1 MRNSKGVKMGRKKS
15 IKEKDLL
22 AAIEDSNGF
31 VTTIAARLHCSWHAA
46 DNAIKASPAAIQA
59 IKDEEE
65 KTLDFVEGKAITK
78 INEGDGAMIRFYLA
92 TKGKKRGFTYDEK
105 LEADESA
112 EDNNINVICDTPDV
126 EPVDPATA
134 EGDEWI

>member
-1 MRNSKGVKMGRKKS
+1 MGRKKS

-46 DNAIKASPAAIQA
+46 DNAIKASPAALQA

-65 KTLDFVEGKAITK
+65 KTLDFVEGKAIQR

-105 LEADESA
+105 LEADETA
-112 EDNNINVICDTPDV
+112 EDNNINVVCDTPDA
-126 EPVDPATA
+126 EPVDPAAA
-134 EGDEWI
+134 EGDE

>member
-1 MRNSKGVKMGRKKS
+1 MGRKKS

-46 DNAIKASPAAIQA
+46 DNAIKASAAAMQA

-105 LEADESA
+105 LEADEST
-112 EDNNINVICDTPDV
+112 EDSNINVVCDTPDA

-134 EGDEWI
+134 EGDE

>member
-92 TKGKKRGFTYDEK
+92 TKGKKRGYTYDEK

-112 EDNNINVICDTPDV
+112 EDNNINVICDTPDA

-134 EGDEWI
+134 EGDE

>member
-1 MRNSKGVKMGRKKS
+1 MGRKKS

-46 DNAIKASPAAIQA
+46 DNAIKASAAALQA

-65 KTLDFVEGKAITK
+65 KTLDFVEGKAIKK

-92 TKGKKRGFTYDEK
+92 TKGKKRGYTYEEK
-105 LEADESA
+105 LEADETA
-112 EDNNINVICDTPDV
+112 EDNNINVICDTPDA

-134 EGDEWI
+134 EGDE

>member
-1 MRNSKGVKMGRKKS
+1 MGRKKS

-46 DNAIKASPAAIQA
+46 DNAIKASALALQA

-65 KTLDFVEGKAITK
+65 KTLDFVEGKAIKK

-92 TKGKKRGFTYDEK
+92 TKGKKRGYTYDEK

-112 EDNNINVICDTPDV
+112 EDSNINVVCDTPDV

-134 EGDEWI
+134 EGDE

>member
-1 MRNSKGVKMGRKKS
+1 MGRKKS

-92 TKGKKRGFTYDEK
+92 TKGKKRGYTYDEK

-112 EDNNINVICDTPDV
+112 EDNSINVICDGEDV
-126 EPVDPATA
+126 EPVDPVTV
-134 EGDEWI
+134 EGDE

>member
-65 KTLDFVEGKAITK
+65 KTLDFVEGKAIAK

-92 TKGKKRGFTYDEK
+92 TKGKKRGFTYEEK
-105 LEADESA
+105 LEADETA
-112 EDNNINVICDTPDV
+112 EDNNVNVICDGEDV
-126 EPVDPATA
+126 EPIDPKTA
-134 EGDEWI
+134 DGDE

>member
-1 MRNSKGVKMGRKKS
+1 MGRKKS

-46 DNAIKASPAAIQA
+46 DNAIKASAAAMQA

-92 TKGKKRGFTYDEK
+92 TKGKKRGYTYDEK
-105 LEADESA
+105 LETDESA
-112 EDNNINVICDTPDV
+112 EDSNINVVCDTPDV

-134 EGDEWI
+134 EGDE

>member
-1 MRNSKGVKMGRKKS
+1 MGRKKS

-22 AAIEDSNGF
+22 AAIENSNGF

-46 DNAIKASPAAIQA
+46 DNAIKASALALQA

-65 KTLDFVEGKAITK
+65 KTLDFVEGKAIKK

-92 TKGKKRGFTYDEK
+92 TKGKKRGFTYEEK

-112 EDNNINVICDTPDV
+112 EDSNINVICDTPDA

-134 EGDEWI
+134 EGDE

>member
-1 MRNSKGVKMGRKKS
+1 MGRKKS

-46 DNAIKASPAAIQA
+46 DNAIKASALALQA

-65 KTLDFVEGKAITK
+65 KTLDFVEGKAIKK

-92 TKGKKRGFTYDEK
+92 TKGKKRGFTYEEK

-112 EDNNINVICDTPDV
+112 EDSNINVICDGEDV

-134 EGDEWI
+134 EGDE

>member
-1 MRNSKGVKMGRKKS
+1 MGRKKS

-22 AAIEDSNGF
+22 AAIENSNGF

-46 DNAIKASPAAIQA
+46 DNAIKASAAALQA

-65 KTLDFVEGKAITK
+65 KTLDFVEGKAIKK
-78 INEGDGAMIRFYLA
+78 INEGDGAMIRFMLA
-92 TKGKKRGFTYDEK
+92 TKGKKRGYTYEDK

-112 EDNNINVICDTPDV
+112 EDNNINVICDTPDA

-134 EGDEWI
+134 ESDE

>member
-1 MRNSKGVKMGRKKS
+1 MGRKKS

-46 DNAIKASPAAIQA
+46 DNAIKASALALQA

-65 KTLDFVEGKAITK
+65 KTLDFVEGKAIKK

-92 TKGKKRGFTYDEK
+92 TKGKKRGYTYEDK
-105 LEADESA
+105 LEDDDTT
-112 EDNNINVICDTPDV
+112 EDNTLNVICDG
-126 EPVDPATA
+126 EEVDPIDPKTA
-134 EGDEWI
+134 DGDE

>member
-1 MRNSKGVKMGRKKS
+1 MGRKKS

-46 DNAIKASPAAIQA
+46 DNAIKASAAALQA

-65 KTLDFVEGKAITK
+65 KTLDFVEGKAIKK
-78 INEGDGAMIRFYLA
+78 INEDDGAMIRFYLA
-92 TKGKKRGFTYDEK
+92 TKGKKRGYTYDEK
-105 LEADESA
+105 LETDESA
-112 EDNNINVICDTPDV
+112 EDNNINVICDTPDA

-134 EGDEWI
+134 EGDE

>member
-1 MRNSKGVKMGRKKS
+1 MGRKKS

-46 DNAIKASPAAIQA
+46 DNAIKASAAALQA

-65 KTLDFVEGKAITK
+65 KTLDFVEGKAIKK

-92 TKGKKRGFTYDEK
+92 TKGKKRGYTYDEK
-105 LEADESA
+105 LETDESA
-112 EDNNINVICDTPDV
+112 EDSNINVVCDTPDA

-134 EGDEWI
+134 EGDE

>member
-1 MRNSKGVKMGRKKS
+1 MGRKKS

-46 DNAIKASPAAIQA
+46 DNAIKASALALQA

-65 KTLDFVEGKAITK
+65 KTLDFVEGKAIKK

-105 LEADESA
+105 MEADETA

-126 EPVDPATA
+126 DPVNPATA
-134 EGDEWI
+134 EGDE

>member
-1 MRNSKGVKMGRKKS
+1 MGRKKS

-46 DNAIKASPAAIQA
+46 DNAIKASAAALQA

-105 LEADESA
+105 LEVDESA

-134 EGDEWI
+134 EGDE

>member
-1 MRNSKGVKMGRKKS
+1 MGRKKS

-46 DNAIKASPAAIQA
+46 DNAIKASALALQA

-65 KTLDFVEGKAITK
+65 KTLDFVEGKAIKK

-105 LEADESA
+105 LETDESA
-112 EDNNINVICDTPDV
+112 EDSNINVICNTPDA

-134 EGDEWI
+134 EGDE